1 MGETPLLPA
10 SYDDLRL
17 GYPRPAANA
26 STRARLRS
34 ALAFWIALQI
44 GVDIGMA
51 MTAVVIAY
59 VLRFK
64 TGWLPFEEFHPFRNY
79 LGYLGTLVIS
89 APTVLAAH
97 GLYRPRRSIQW
108 LDHLYVVFTSISVA
122 TAFAIVASAVM
133 WHDVSSSRLMVGL
146 AWSLSV
152 SMVALG
158 RYGIYSVQKSVRARG
173 IDAQRLLIVGTGE
186 QAHLVLDRVRKS
198 PGIGYR
204 PVGILAES
212 GGLSAIYGLPV
223 LGTLDQIDEVVRKHE
238 ISDVVIAVPTLNQ
251 QRLMDLVTRCANER
265 VNIKVFPDLFQYMM
279 SGVNIGDL
287 NGLPLISVKD
297 VALRGLNLTLKR
309 AMDVVVSASVLIVL
323 SPVMILI
330 AVLIKTTSPS
340 GPVFHVQER
349 VGLDGRP
356 FPIIKFRTM
365 RPDAERETGAVWARP
380 DDPRR
385 TRLGAVL
392 RRYSLDELPQFI
404 NVVVG
409 DMSLVGP
416 RPERPVFVEQ
426 FRQTI
431 PGYFD
436 RHREKAG
443 ITGWAQVNGLRGN
456 TSIEDRTAYDLWYVE
471 NWTLW
476 LDIKICLKTLWVVLN
491 DRNAY

>member
-1 MGETPLLPA
+1 VSGLLP
-10 SYDDLRL
+10 Y
-17 GYPRPAANA
+17 
-26 STRARLRS
+26 
-34 ALAFWIALQI
+34 
-44 GVDIGMA
+44 
-51 MTAVVIAY
+51 
-59 VLRFK
+59 
-64 TGWLPFEEFHPFRNY
+64 EEFHPVGNY
-79 LGYLGTLVIS
+79 YGYLGTVTIS
-89 APTVLAAH
+89 APIVLAAN

-108 LDHLYVVFTSISVA
+108 LDLFYVVFTSMSAV

-133 WHDVSSSRLMVGL
+133 WRDVSSSRLMVGL
-146 AWSLSV
+146 AWLFGIV
-152 SMVALG
+152 LVALG
-158 RYGIYSVQKSVRARG
+158 RYVVYAVQKSVRARG
-173 IDAQRLLIVGTGE
+173 IGVQRLLVVGTGE

-212 GGLSAIYGLPV
+212 PGISAIYGLPV
-223 LGTLDQIDEVVRKHE
+223 LGTIEQIDQVVRNHD
-238 ISDVVIAVPTLNQ
+238 ISDVVVAMPTLSQ
-251 QRLMDLVTRCANER
+251 QRLLDLVTQCADEK

-309 AMDVVVSASVLIVL
+309 AMDLVVSASVLVFM
-323 SPVMILI
+323 SPLMLLI
-330 AVLIKTTSPS
+330 AVLIKLTSPD
-340 GPVFHVQER
+340 GPVFLVQER

-365 RPDAERETGAVWARP
+365 RPDAEQETGAVWATP
-380 DDPRR
+380 GDPRR
-385 TRLGAVL
+385 TRLGAFL

-404 NVVVG
+404 NVLVG
-409 DMSLVGP
+409 DMSVVGP
-416 RPERPVFVEQ
+416 RPERPVFVAQ
-426 FRQTI
+426 FRRTI
-431 PGYFD
+431 PRYFD

-456 TSIEDRTAYDLWYVE
+456 TSIEDRTTYDLWYVE

-476 LDIKICLKTLWVVLN
+476 LDVKICLKTLWIVFN